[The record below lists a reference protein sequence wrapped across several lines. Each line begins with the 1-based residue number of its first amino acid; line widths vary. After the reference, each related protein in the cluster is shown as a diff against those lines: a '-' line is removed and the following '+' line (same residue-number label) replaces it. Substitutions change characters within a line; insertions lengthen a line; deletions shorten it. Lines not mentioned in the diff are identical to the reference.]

1 MTGAEGVGGILG
13 STRVKGSPSESYVYN
28 NAVMRHCRNSGSVSS
43 DLFVGGIAGEAQ
55 FGCYGALNEGPDP
68 RKELRGRHC
77 RQHFDCGG
85 HNAINTGA
93 VEGTDYV
100 SGIIGKTG
108 FGSVALNHNYG
119 NISASGSHTAGILG
133 LGGNNTIIHYCGNF
147 GDISNPS
154 GKYIGGIVGEIG
166 DPREMD
172 GYEHSRMRGRVDR
185 DNHVGGR
192 SVHSRG
198 GARCWLG
205 VPYGRH
211 GDQDFGIRFRPC
223 PKCHGCRLM
232 VDRGCRAGL
241 PRDP

>member
-1 MTGAEGVGGILG
+1 MPEFRQRFRRPVCRRHSGR
-13 STRVKGSPSESYVYN
+13 S
-28 NAVMRHCRNSGSVSS
+28 AVRLLWSS
-43 DLFVGGIAGEAQ
+43 Q
-55 FGCYGALNEGPDP
+55 
-68 RKELRGRHC
+68 RGRSEE
-77 RQHFDCGG
+77 RATWQALQATLRLRWL

-166 DPREMD
+166 DPRKWTAMNIAEC
-172 GYEHSRMRGRVDR
+172 V
-185 DNHVGGR
+185 VGSIEIIMSVAS